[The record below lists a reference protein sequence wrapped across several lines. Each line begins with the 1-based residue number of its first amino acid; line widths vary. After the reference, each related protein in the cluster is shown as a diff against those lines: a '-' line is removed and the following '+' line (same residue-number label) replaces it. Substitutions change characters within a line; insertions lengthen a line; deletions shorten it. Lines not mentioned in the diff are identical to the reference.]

1 MILCYKKTN
10 KYFKQNGMKIFLN
23 TVILIDDGIRI
34 KDSIM
39 EHEFQRLTTG
49 KNSFLQ
55 GKVES

>member
-1 MILCYKKTN
+1 MN
-10 KYFKQNGMKIFLN
+10 IFLN

-34 KDSIM
+34 KDPIM